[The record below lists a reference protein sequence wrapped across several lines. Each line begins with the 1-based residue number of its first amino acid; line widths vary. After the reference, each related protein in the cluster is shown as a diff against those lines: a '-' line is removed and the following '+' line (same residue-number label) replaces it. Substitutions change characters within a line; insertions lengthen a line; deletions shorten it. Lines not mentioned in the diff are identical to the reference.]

1 MKLFF
6 HFSVAGFSNTY
17 LLGDDDGGDAILIDP
32 GAMNVSL
39 LKMIE
44 GNDFY
49 IRSVLVTHA
58 HSSHVLG
65 IKTLKRI
72 YDFDIYANTESI
84 LGFPCKYVHGGE
96 KFELSDIT
104 VKAIDVSGH
113 SSDSLV
119 FNIDHMLFTGDAL
132 GGGRVGATRSA
143 FAKALLTK
151 SIREKIL
158 TLDGDF
164 LILPGHGAPS
174 TVEAERSLNP
184 VFKSPEH

>member
-17 LLGDDDGGDAILIDP
+17 LLGADDGGDAILVDP

-84 LGFPCKYVHGGE
+84 FDFPCKYVDGGE
-96 KFELSDIT
+96 ELKISNTT
-104 VKAIDVSGH
+104 VKTIDVSGH
-113 SSDSLV
+113 SSDSLI
-119 FNIDHMLFTGDAL
+119 FNIDHLLFTGDVL
-132 GGGRVGATRSA
+132 SGGRIGTTQSA
-143 FAKALLTK
+143 FAKALLIK

-158 TLDGDF
+158 ALDGDN

-184 VFKSPEH
+184 VFKRPEH